1 MHALL
6 LVADLFPALVM
17 PSFYPCWEFQ
27 LWGGAFYAL
36 KSHQHV
42 LITNVASLSPLFDVL
57 MITFVGS
64 FGKIKFSIPR
74 IFQSGYIFWD
84 IRKWMD
90 IRLTKQ

>member
-1 MHALL
+1 MRALL
-6 LVADLFPALVM
+6 LDADLFPALVM

-27 LWGGAFYAL
+27 LWGGAFYAV

-64 FGKIKFSIPR
+64 FGKIKFSTLR
-74 IFQSGYIFWD
+74 IFKVDIYFGISESGSMFD
-84 IRKWMD
+84 
-90 IRLTKQ
+90 